1 MPNMTAFI
9 TRCCKRL
16 EVGLLLLLLL
26 AAACAQAGSIEPQ
39 RAALTPGEDGY
50 TLSAEFTVD
59 LGNRLEDAVARG
71 VPLYFNLEFVLERS
85 RKYWVNEH
93 VTTRSLGY
101 RLAYSS
107 LTRQYRLTTGNLHQN
122 FGSLAEAMRVG
133 RIAALPVLD
142 KDALKAGETYEAAVR
157 LALDRSQLP
166 KPFQVDAIMDRD
178 LQVETRV
185 LRWQFVAPVVAP

>member
-1 MPNMTAFI
+1 MTAFI

-16 EVGLLLLLLL
+16 EAGLLALLLL
-26 AAACAQAGSIEPQ
+26 AAFAAHAGSIEPK
-39 RAALTPGEDGY
+39 RAALTPGEEAY
-50 TLSAEFTVD
+50 TLSAEFAIE

-93 VTTRSLGY
+93 ITTRSLTY

-122 FGSLAEAMRVG
+122 FGSLAEAMRVVG
-133 RIAALPVLD
+133 RIAALPVVD
-142 KDALKAGETYEAAVR
+142 RDQIKPGESYEAAVR

-166 KPFQVDAIMDRD
+166 KPFQVDAITDRE